1 VKKALLL
8 ILLLQTYSFSQNL
21 EGMEGLLFIPSAEI
35 HGDAKITVGTNFLDK
50 SVVSFGG
57 YNRSAENY
65 FLTLNFLPFIEA
77 SIRITRLNGMSFKN
91 SQAIGDRTPSMKIRI
106 KEESESF
113 PSLAV
118 GLHDIFTVFG
128 GTGAVHNNAFYTVAT
143 KNLKLG
149 SIVSNVAITLG
160 YGTDYLDA
168 ANHNFVGVFGG
179 FSISVL
185 NSVHF
190 IVEYDSER
198 TNGAIKAKLFDHL
211 NVLIGILEFKNISCG
226 LSYSFFL

>member
-1 VKKALLL
+1 VKKVVLL

-65 FLTLNFLPFIEA
+65 FLSLNFLPFVEA
-77 SIRITRLNGMSFKN
+77 SIRITRLNGLPSIN
-91 SQAIGDRTPSMKIRI
+91 NQAIGDRTPSIKVRV
-106 KEESESF
+106 KEESEYF
-113 PSLAV
+113 PSLAF

-128 GTGAVHNNAFYTVAT
+128 GEKAVHNNALYGVAT

-149 SIVSNVAITLG
+149 SLISNLSLTLG
-160 YGTDYLDA
+160 YGTDYLAA
-168 ANHNFVGVFGG
+168 ANHNFVGIFGG
-179 FSISVL
+179 TSI
-185 NSVHF
+185 HF
-190 IVEYDSER
+190 FNLFDVIAEYDAIRFNTALR
-198 TNGAIKAKLFDHL
+198 TKLYNKINLIIGFLDL
-211 NVLIGILEFKNISCG
+211 KDVSGGISFSFVL
-226 LSYSFFL
+226 